1 MSSFSTARPT
11 SLPVVRDEEYEERRK
26 RFFAALPPGS
36 LAIFVTNQEQMRNG
50 SDNTFAHRPSS
61 DVLYLSGFSE
71 PNCVLVFDKT
81 ADQPKFTMFVEPF
94 DLQTEIWHGKRLG
107 EHGAKLRCGA
117 DQAYQVKSIRSKL
130 TKLAAKAS
138 RIYYKSG
145 LNKTIDAQV
154 QAAIE
159 ASGHS
164 GRIKDSDAILGEL
177 RLIKT
182 ASECDIMKRSANVGS
197 LAHEAAMMHCQL
209 GLTEYD
215 LKGIIEFV
223 FASHKCEPSYGTIV
237 ATGANGLCLHYPAGF
252 TPLGSKDLVLIDAG
266 SEMLGYASDI
276 SRTFPV
282 SGKFSPEQKEIYE
295 LVLATQKA
303 AIDAVKPG
311 TNWDA
316 LENVAHGILLAGL
329 QKLGFPMSTAAH
341 GSEEAKSAHP
351 NLLLLE
357 DVMPHGLGH
366 WLGLDV
372 HDVGNYLTRP
382 PRGTGNK
389 SRKHVARPLEEGM
402 VITIEPGLYLRY
414 DQRIPKKYQGI
425 AVRIEDDILV
435 TDDGSLTLTDAVK
448 EVDEIEA
455 LMSWGRKLRQQGFD
469 PLLFVESLKQRF

>member
-1 MSSFSTARPT
+1 MS
-11 SLPVVRDEEYEERRK
+11 
-26 RFFAALPPGS
+26 
-36 LAIFVTNQEQMRNG
+36 
-50 SDNTFAHRPSS
+50 
-61 DVLYLSGFSE
+61 
-71 PNCVLVFDKT
+71 
-81 ADQPKFTMFVEPF
+81 
-94 DLQTEIWHGKRLG
+94 RLK
-107 EHGAKLRCGA
+107 A
-117 DQAYQVKSIRSKL
+117 KL
-130 TKLAAKAS
+130 TKLAARAS

-145 LNKTIDAQV
+145 LNKTVDAKV
-154 QAAIE
+154 QAAVK
-159 ASGHS
+159 ASGHT
-164 GRIKDSDAILGEL
+164 GRIKDSDLVLGEQ

-182 ASECDIMKRSANVGS
+182 ATECDIMKRSGTVGS
-197 LAHEAAMMHCQL
+197 LAHEAAMLYCRP
-209 GLTEYD
+209 GLSEYD
-215 LKGIIEFV
+215 LRGVIDFV
-223 FASHKCEPSYGTIV
+223 FASHRCDPSYGTIV
-237 ATGANGLCLHYPAGF
+237 AAGDNGLCLHYPAGF
-252 TPLGSKDLVLIDAG
+252 TTLGAKDLVLIDAG

-282 SGKFSPEQKEIYE
+282 SGKFSSEQKEIYE
-295 LVLATQKA
+295 LVLAAQKA

-311 TNWDA
+311 ITWDS
-316 LENVAHGILLAGL
+316 LETVAHGILLVGL

-341 GSEEAKSAHP
+341 GSADAKADP

-382 PRGTGNK
+382 PRGANK

-448 EVDEIEA
+448 EVEEIEA
-455 LMSWGRKLRQQGFD
+455 LMSRGRKLRQQGLD
-469 PLLFVESLKQRF
+469 PLHLILGQPE